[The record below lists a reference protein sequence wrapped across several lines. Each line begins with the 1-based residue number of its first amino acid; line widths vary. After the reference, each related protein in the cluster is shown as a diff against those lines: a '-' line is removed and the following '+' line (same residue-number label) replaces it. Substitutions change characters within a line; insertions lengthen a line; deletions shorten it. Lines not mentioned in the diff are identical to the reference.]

1 MRGLRT
7 EVGDRGTRMWEG
19 QKVRRCMRDEG
30 RGTMDERERSEVGSQ
45 RSEAVE
51 FGISELKLKMPKHLA
66 L

>member
-1 MRGLRT
+1 
-7 EVGDRGTRMWEG
+7 
-19 QKVRRCMRDEG
+19 MRDEG